1 MDQLETSILG
11 FSVFVHTQLSRLI
24 PHCTCFS
31 PFDTNV
37 RALVAAVWFYRAI
50 PPDTLGAVLLG
61 LCLSGHSGTLAVIIT
76 NRIEV
81 SEIDLVHA
89 AAAVM

>member
-1 MDQLETSILG
+1 
-11 FSVFVHTQLSRLI
+11 
-24 PHCTCFS
+24 
-31 PFDTNV
+31 
-37 RALVAAVWFYRAI
+37 LVAAVWFYRAI

-61 LCLSGHSGTLAVIIT
+61 LCLSGHSGTLAVIIS

-89 AAAVM
+89 APVM